1 LTTFESV
8 NKQLPIGTEHKNPQ
22 PYSSSIISNFATMS
36 TTTSTTNADHSSFDD
51 VRDKKGA
58 FNRPAASFRNWISS
72 APGSRFPP
80 APNRYVLYINR
91 GCPWAHRTK
100 VGRL

>member
-1 LTTFESV
+1 L
-8 NKQLPIGTEHKNPQ
+8 I
-22 PYSSSIISNFATMS
+22 ATMS
-36 TTTSTTNADHSSFDD
+36 TTTTKTNSDHSSFDD

-58 FNRPAASFRNWISS
+58 FNRPNAAFRNWISS

-80 APNRYVLYINR
+80 ARNRYVLYINR

-100 VGRL
+100 VQER